1 MGDVQEANGIK
12 YVTKIGRERE
22 REREREYCVRSN
34 SGKVSYNLINLLT
47 SFAKVLMNST
57 LSYLN
62 RTVPMCM
69 LFLQQLNHF
78 AKERTY
84 QQLKNP

>member
-22 REREREYCVRSN
+22 REYCGRSN

-69 LFLQQLNHF
+69 LSLQQLNHF

-84 QQLKNP
+84 Q